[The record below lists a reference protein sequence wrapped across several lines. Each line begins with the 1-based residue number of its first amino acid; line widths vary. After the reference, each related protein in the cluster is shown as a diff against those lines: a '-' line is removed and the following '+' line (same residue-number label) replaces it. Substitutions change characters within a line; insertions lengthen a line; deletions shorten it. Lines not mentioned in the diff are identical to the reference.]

1 MSTIG
6 DELTVL
12 LAAMGGRLR
21 FAEPA
26 AEPVPPKPRDLYGVP
41 ATYRWL
47 DGASSL
53 AGLVGWPNVEKLRL
67 IARQRPR
74 MACIH
79 GRRSGTGKTAS
90 AILLARGLAPDGIGY
105 FVRVSELVSS
115 LSETG
120 WGQTSEQIQRARGA
134 RVLVLDDLG
143 IEQASEASRAAV
155 CDLVWRRADSDRA
168 GRVTIVTTSLT
179 PDELTRRYGDGMAR
193 RLHQLA
199 SVEIA

>member
-1 MSTIG
+1 
-6 DELTVL
+6 
-12 LAAMGGRLR
+12 
-21 FAEPA
+21 
-26 AEPVPPKPRDLYGVP
+26 
-41 ATYRWL
+41 
-47 DGASSL
+47 
-53 AGLVGWPNVEKLRL
+53 
-67 IARQRPR
+67 

-120 WGQTSEQIQRARGA
+120 WGHTSEQIQRARGA

-168 GRVTIVTTSLT
+168 GRATIVTTSLS
-179 PDELTRRYGDGMAR
+179 PDELTRRYGDGMTR